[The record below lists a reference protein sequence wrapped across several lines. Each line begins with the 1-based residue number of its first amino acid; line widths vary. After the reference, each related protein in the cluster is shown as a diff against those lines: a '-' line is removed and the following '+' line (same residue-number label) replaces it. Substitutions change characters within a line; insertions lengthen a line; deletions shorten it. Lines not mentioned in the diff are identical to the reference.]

1 MGNQLRLNLNEKFQK
16 RIVHPDRVGLFVGG
30 CAKPRI
36 TSIRQ
41 FIRDKRELA
50 LIHVEAILSRGN
62 FARITNVA
70 GEYHV
75 TELELEK

>member
-1 MGNQLRLNLNEKFQK
+1 MNEKSKK

-36 TSIRQ
+36 ASIRQ
-41 FIRDKRELA
+41 FIEREKSKA
-50 LIHVEAILSRGN
+50 LIILDAVVTRGN
-62 FARITNVA
+62 FGRMTNVA